1 MAEPKYGQL
10 STFKTALS
18 LGGARPSLFEIQ
30 ITASPSG
37 VTIPGD
43 HISKCFTSAI
53 PGLTIT
59 PIEKQYFGRTIK
71 MPGEMSFGTLS
82 TTFYNSES
90 YDIRAALESWTDIIN
105 DPVSNLG
112 VSGNPT
118 TFSGE
123 VDLIHYGK
131 DGKTGMTFRFIDCW
145 PSSVD
150 AIDLSYDQT
159 GDMQS
164 FAVTW
169 EYDYYKTIAGA
180 ITGQAVATHTQS

>member
-1 MAEPKYGQL
+1 MAESKYGQL

-90 YDIRAALESWTDIIN
+90 YDIRTALESWTDIIN

-131 DGKTGMTFRFIDCW
+131 DGTKGMTFRFIDCW

-150 AIDLSYDQT
+150 AIDLSYDTT
-159 GDMQS
+159 GDMES